1 MPITD
6 LYAYLLERKL
16 ETPMF
21 YRSREGPP
29 SPGFDPSKKCK
40 HHFGAKGHILEECH
54 HLRDCVQDLIDN
66 KLIQFDN
73 ATAPNI
79 ITNPL
84 PPHQEGNV
92 NAIIT
97 VEERVSDFSSSS
109 FPWKALLQ
117 ALVQK
122 SHLDLKGIGTPGF
135 DWGSCSFCDN
145 EDSHTLFD
153 CKVLQA

>member
-1 MPITD
+1 MPIVD
-6 LYAYLLERKL
+6 LYTYLLERKL
-16 ETPMF
+16 ETSMF
-21 YRSREGPP
+21 SRPRESPP
-29 SPGFDPSKKCK
+29 SPGFDPSKKCE
-40 HHFGAKGHILEECH
+40 HHFGAKGHILEECY

-97 VEERVSDFSSSS
+97 VEERVPEATFHN
-109 FPWKALLQ
+109 FE
-117 ALVQK
+117 LVSMISRASKLK
-122 SHLDLKGIGTPGF
+122 SAWPSATIMVAKEMLKFGY
-135 DWGSCSFCDN
+135 
-145 EDSHTLFD
+145 
-153 CKVLQA
+153 